1 MTILVVDGVA
11 LAYTRGAG
19 CLMSDHKLLGHNY
32 TTADL
37 VAKVTGRAKYA
48 EDYRA
53 DGLLFCKLL
62 LSPMPHA
69 RVRRIDATA
78 ALAMPGV
85 KGILTADDLPAPPKD
100 AASANTGPALA
111 PEAALT
117 NEPVYKGE
125 PILAVAAISESIA
138 AEAIEKITV
147 DFEPLPFVVD
157 PLASLRPDGPDARR
171 EGNAFVGGKLKTVK
185 WTANDFS
192 GASGDAL
199 PLGEPG
205 TQWAYGDLEAGFK
218 QADLILDE
226 TFHTQS
232 TSHQPLETRSAMAYW
247 QNGKLHLHCS
257 TQSVSRTVASVAQWV
272 GIPPEQ
278 VVIVSEYTGGG
289 FGSKIPGTVTAAIPA
304 LLSRKLGA
312 PVMMRISRE
321 EEHFIGRS
329 RPSLLA
335 RVRIGFR
342 KDGRITAVDMFV
354 LQDAGPYEDQY
365 DLEAAPVMCS
375 LAYQPMAMRF
385 RGLSVLTNTPPP
397 TSQRAPGGA
406 QQNAI
411 MEPILAKAARRLGLD
426 PVVLH
431 RVNAPTGKAPLG
443 GTNKDG
449 KRSYVTSAFVPD
461 AIDRGAALFN
471 WSERKVRSGKRMGA
485 KARGLGISV
494 SPFIGGYSINYDG
507 LMTIRPDGKLY
518 VQSGVGNLGTHSVMD
533 TARVAAEVL
542 DVPWELVEVVW
553 GDTSR
558 NLPWTCT
565 SDGSQTVHA
574 VSRSNHA
581 AAMDARQKLQEIAA
595 RTHGGSPAQYSV
607 ANGRVSGPGGSLTL
621 AQAAQKAIAL
631 GGKYDGHELPSDI
644 HAMTRASATALAGLG
659 LMGVAKD
666 NYPHDG
672 ETHSYV
678 VGFAEVEVDVETG
691 VVKLVDYAAVADV
704 GTVVNPRSLGGQVL
718 GGGCLGIGHALTQ
731 RTVYDHHYGVPLA
744 VRFHHT
750 KPLTIMDVPASM
762 KQAALDLP
770 DPETPVGARG
780 VGEPPVGAGVGAV
793 LAAIVDAVGDEA
805 FKRCPVTPETLL
817 TSLEA
822 GHQPQDV
829 LTAYL

>member
-1 MTILVVDGVA
+1 
-11 LAYTRGAG
+11 
-19 CLMSDHKLLGHNY
+19 MSDHKLLGHNY
-32 TTADL
+32 TTPDL

-62 LSPMPHA
+62 LSPMPHC
-69 RVRRIDATA
+69 RVRRIDAAA
-78 ALAMPGV
+78 ALAIPGV
-85 KGILTADDLPAPPKD
+85 KGILTADDLPKPPKD
-100 AASANTGPALA
+100 AVSGAGALA
-111 PEAALT
+111 PELALT

-125 PILAVAAISESIA
+125 PILAVAATSESIA
-138 AEAIEKITV
+138 AEAVERITL
-147 DFEPLPFVVD
+147 DLETLPFVVD
-157 PLASLRPDGPDARR
+157 PLVSLRPDGANARR

-185 WTANDFS
+185 WTAQDFAN
-192 GASGDAL
+192 ASGGAL
-199 PLGEPG
+199 PLGEHG
-205 TQWAYGDLEAGFK
+205 TQWVYGDLDAGFK
-218 QADLILDE
+218 QADLVLDE

-247 QNGKLHLHCS
+247 QNGKLYLHCS

-278 VVIVSEYTGGG
+278 VVIISEYTGGG
-289 FGSKIPGTVTAAIPA
+289 FGSKIPGTVNVTVPA
-304 LLSRKLGA
+304 LFARKLGA

-335 RVRIGFR
+335 RVKIGFR

-354 LQDAGPYEDQY
+354 LQDAGPYEDQF
-365 DLEAAPVMCS
+365 DLEAAPTMCS
-375 LAYQPMAMRF
+375 LAYQPLAMRF

-411 MEPILAKAARRLGLD
+411 MEPLLAKAAHRLKID
-426 PVVLH
+426 PVALH
-431 RVNAPTGKAPLG
+431 RINAPSGKALMG
-443 GTNKDG
+443 GPDKDG
-449 KRSYVTSAFVPD
+449 KRSHVTSAFVPE

-471 WSERKVRSGKRMGA
+471 WDDRKARSGKRMGS
-485 KARGLGISV
+485 KARGIGVSV

-518 VQSGVGNLGTHSVMD
+518 VQSGVGNLGTHSVID

-553 GDTSR
+553 GDTSK

-565 SDGSQTVHA
+565 SDGSQTIHA

-581 AAMDARQKLQEIAA
+581 AAMDAKLKLQEIAA
-595 RTHGGSPAQYSV
+595 KTHGGSPAQYNV
-607 ANGRVSGPGGSLTL
+607 AGGRVSGPGGSLTL

-631 GGKYDGHELPSDI
+631 GGRYDGHELPSDI
-644 HAMTRASATALAGLG
+644 HAMTRASAKALAGLG

-691 VVKLVDYAAVADV
+691 AIKLVDYAAVGDV
-704 GTVVNPRSLGGQVL
+704 GTVVNPRSLGGQIL

-750 KPLTIMDVPASM
+750 KPLTIMDVPVNM
-762 KQAALDLP
+762 KHGAVDIP

-793 LAAIVDAVGDEA
+793 LAAIIDAVGDDV
-805 FKRCPVTPETLL
+805 FRRCPVTPGSLL
-817 TSLEA
+817 ASLEA
-822 GHQPQDV
+822 GRAAQDA
-829 LTAYL
+829 LDAYL